1 MFFLSN
7 HIMKK
12 IIFTFLL
19 LGIMSSV
26 FAQNK
31 FTLSG
36 YLKDAKSGET
46 LIGATVYV
54 KELSTGTISNVYGF
68 YSISLDPG
76 DYTITYS
83 YVSYTNVEK
92 IISLTEN
99 IKMDI
104 ELAEISTELTEIVVT
119 GEAEDENISSVQM
132 SVNKLDIQTIQKM
145 PALFG
150 EVDII
155 RSIQL
160 LPGVSTV
167 GEGATGF
174 NVRGG
179 GVGQNLV
186 LLDEAPVYNSSHLFG
201 FFSIFNPD
209 AVKDVKLLRGGIPAQ
224 YGGRLSSILDVRMKE
239 GNNKQFAA
247 SGGVGAIFSRLTL
260 EAPIVK
266 DKASFILAGRRSY
279 IDVLAKP
286 FLGEDLKNSKFN
298 FYDLTA
304 KANWNINDNNRIYL
318 SGYLGRDVFNADNVF
333 ASDWGNATTSFR
345 WNHLFNDRLFSNV
358 TVFYSNYDYRLAFG
372 EGEDTF
378 DWKSRIINY
387 SVKPE
392 LTFYANPKN
401 VITFGGQA
409 TLYEFDPGKAVGQ
422 SAGEVT
428 NIALD
433 KKYALEG
440 ALYLGNEQTVT
451 NWLSLSYGLR
461 FSYFNYMGEGN
472 AYSFGESE
480 TTAGRK
486 PVTGAEVFN
495 QWESIETYQNFE
507 PRFAFNLRL
516 NPSSSIKL
524 GYNRMAQY
532 IHLVSNT
539 VASTPLDIW
548 TPSTNNIRPTLL
560 DQISLG
566 FFKNFK
572 DNMYEF
578 SVETYYKD
586 YQDVVGYIDNAD
598 LLLNEFI
605 EGDLLRGDGRAY
617 GVEFY
622 LKKAKGKFNGWISYT
637 LARTEERFD
646 GINRDE
652 WYAARFDQTH
662 NLNVVAFY
670 DLNKRWSFSANFV
683 IVSGTPA
690 TFPTARFEFQGIE
703 GVPQNSEERRNNYRI
718 PVYHRLD
725 LSATLQGKRVK
736 KNGKTRKNEDYLVFS
751 LYNAYNRRN
760 PFSINFQ
767 NNPNNQSQTQAVR
780 LSVVGSFIPSVSYN
794 FKF

>member
-1 MFFLSN
+1 
-7 HIMKK
+7 MKK
-12 IIFTFLL
+12 IIFIFLF
-19 LGIMSSV
+19 LGVINGL
-26 FAQNK
+26 FAQGK
-31 FTLSG
+31 LTVSG

-46 LIGATVYV
+46 LIGATVFV
-54 KELSTGTISNVYGF
+54 KELSTGTTSNVYGF
-68 YSISLDPG
+68 YSISLEPG
-76 DYTITYS
+76 DYTFVYS
-83 YVSYTNVEK
+83 YVSYTPVEK
-92 IISLTEN
+92 KISLSEN

-104 ELAEISTELTEIVVT
+104 ELAEISTELNEIVVT
-119 GEAEDENISSVQM
+119 GEIEDENISSVQM

-266 DKASFILAGRRSY
+266 DKASFIVAGRRSY

-286 FLGEDLKNSKFN
+286 FLGEDLQNSAFN

-304 KANWNINDNNRIYL
+304 KANWNINENNQVFL

-333 ASDWGNATTSFR
+333 ASNWGNATTSFR
-345 WNHLFNDRLFSNV
+345 WNHLFNDRLFSNI

-372 EGEDTF
+372 EGDDTF

-392 LTFYANPKN
+392 LTYYANPKN
-401 VITFGGQA
+401 VITFGGQGI
-409 TLYEFDPGKAVGQ
+409 LYEFDPGKAEGRSVG
-422 SAGEVT
+422 EIT
-428 NIALD
+428 RIELD

-440 ALYLGNEQTVT
+440 ALYVGNEQTI
-451 NWLSLSYGLR
+451 NDWLTLSYGLR

-472 AYSFGESE
+472 GYTFGDAE
-480 TTAGRK
+480 TTAGRR
-486 PVTGAEVFN
+486 PVEGIEAFD

-507 PRFAFNLRL
+507 PRFAFNLKL
-516 NPSSSIKL
+516 NPTSSIKL

-566 FFKNFK
+566 YFRNFK

-605 EGDLLRGDGRAY
+605 EGDLLLGDGRAY
-617 GVEFY
+617 GIEFY
-622 LKKAKGKFNGWISYT
+622 LKKNKGKFNGWVSYT
-637 LARTEERFD
+637 LARTEERFE
-646 GINRDE
+646 GVNRND
-652 WYAARFDQTH
+652 WYPARFDQTH
-662 NLNVVAFY
+662 NLNLVAFY
-670 DLNKRWSFSANFV
+670 DLTERLSFSANFV
-683 IVSGTPA
+683 LISGTPA
-690 TFPTARFEFQGIE
+690 TFPTARFGFQGIE
-703 GVPQNSEERRNNYRI
+703 GIPQNAEERRNNYRI

-736 KNGKTRKNEDYLVFS
+736 KNGNTRKNEDYWVFS
-751 LYNAYNRRN
+751 VYNAYNRRN

-767 NNPNNQSQTQAVR
+767 NNPNNQAQTQAVR